1 MDAPHFPKPE
11 DFATDA
17 RVKLVEET
25 GCYKFLDPDDGMEYE
40 YEPSKGAWFPMWNET
55 LIEQQ
60 QSAYG
65 AVRLAAEDAG
75 PADASEYKRKGK
87 EAHRRRENTSV
98 YVSGLP
104 LDTTE
109 SEVAEYFVQ
118 CGAIMPDI
126 QTSTYFIAMAEFNDK
141 EKPSAG
147 PANAKRARFD
157 AKLVQKRLGR
167 LEKRLD
173 WFEGDGEVPERH
185 KRTVILAHMFTLD
198 EMKADVTLVLDLA
211 EDVRSE
217 CERLGPVSSVKV
229 YDRSE
234 SGVVAVKFKNELAAK
249 ACIKADRGHDL

>member
-65 AVRLAAEDAG
+65 AARLAAEDAG

-126 QTSTYFIAMAEFNDK
+126 QT
-141 EKPSAG
+141 
-147 PANAKRARFD
+147 R
-157 AKLVQKRLGR
+157 
-167 LEKRLD
+167 
-173 WFEGDGEVPERH
+173 DGEVPERH

-229 YDRSE
+229 YDVSIKP
-234 SGVVAVKFKNELAAK
+234 GPKMLA
-249 ACIKADRGHDL
+249 C

>member
-65 AVRLAAEDAG
+65 AARLAAEDAG

-126 QTSTYFIAMAEFNDK
+126 QTKFNDK

-229 YDRSE
+229 YD
-234 SGVVAVKFKNELAAK
+234 NELAAK
-249 ACIKADRGHDL
+249 ACIKVRN

>member
-126 QTSTYFIAMAEFNDK
+126 QTT
-141 EKPSAG
+141 
-147 PANAKRARFD
+147 RFD

-229 YDRSE
+229 YDVSIKP
-234 SGVVAVKFKNELAAK
+234 GPKMLA
-249 ACIKADRGHDL
+249 C